1 MPKKL
6 LHLNFDGQVLRSDA
20 EYNPSNH
27 VPSEYADTTIIV
39 DSTLPSQ
46 QVEIT
51 LPDPDGPDSF
61 DPFGV
66 QLSEPVDT
74 GLILTQTVPTV
85 SRTIS
90 VNPLTEQILTG
101 SGFGTF
107 TVGEP
112 VFQSTITPIIIN
124 NYIVGGVSL
133 DTFVPTIGSI
143 GTSGGIG
150 QRCAQF
156 KGTLLDAASQKAAG
170 IQLPAFTTSASTP
183 HFLLEGWMY
192 LEAEPSNNYDPII
205 VTRSADGINAS
216 SNDSFRL
223 EYDTSSDQVQF
234 HYSAASYASAGYQGI
249 VNVSP
254 SGISTGQW
262 NHFAVAW
269 TNSGNSATVKTYWNG
284 TSLYSASGL
293 SGWIRNSTA
302 PLMVGSGASG
312 DYPLKGWLDD
322 VHIRMGGVT
331 LALADYARL
340 GATAP
345 NVYEQDQAG
354 DYTVYL
360 LSMNGPFGFSK
371 FPVDNL
377 CRVSSS
383 ATYYNAEA
391 GVLGVGSI
399 MRDQTSVLGLSLF
412 GGVCGGFTATGGS
425 GGRVFGMASGSCIE
439 VSSVNQLTGISA
451 ARQQRLNSMQHTQY
465 FLFGVTVMQ
474 GSSGN
479 SGDFVRL
486 FSSGWTG
493 TTYSFLPIQTNV
505 DYLKNLYDN
514 VVVAGYT
521 GTTVIEDYYGVQNYF
536 GTTHVQKLYQDVVS
550 YRSDMNTLVSQVS
563 AQINS
568 STTHE
573 LLYRVQ
579 GISATGAVLK
589 LAPYSQEN
597 PSLLVSTK
605 AKATKSTNTPENKYL
620 PKGNTPILAGG
631 LGEDE

>member
-1 MPKKL
+1 MAKKL
-6 LHLNFDGQVLRSDA
+6 LHLDSAGMVLRSDA

-27 VPSEYADTTIIV
+27 VPSQYSNTTIVV
-39 DSTLPSQ
+39 DSTLSSQ
-46 QVEIT
+46 EVE
-51 LPDPDGPDSF
+51 LSLVDPTGPDAL
-61 DPFGV
+61 DPFGAE
-66 QLSEPVDT
+66 LSEPVDT

-85 SRTIS
+85 SQTVSI
-90 VNPLTEQILTG
+90 NPLTEQVFTG
-101 SGFGTF
+101 SVFGQF
-107 TVGEP
+107 IVGEP
-112 VFQSTITPIIIN
+112 VFQSTITPTIIN
-124 NYIVGGVSL
+124 NYSVGGVTL
-133 DTFVPTIGSI
+133 ETFVPTTGTIGA
-143 GTSGGIG
+143 SGGIG
-150 QRCAQF
+150 VRCAQF
-156 KGTLLDAASQKAAG
+156 NGTLLDAAAQKAAG
-170 IQLPAFTTSASTP
+170 IQLPAFATSASTP
-183 HFLLEGWMY
+183 YFLVEGWMY

-205 VTRSADGINAS
+205 LTRSADGVNAS

-269 TNSGNSATVKTYWNG
+269 ANNGGSASVKTYWNG
-284 TSLYSASGL
+284 TSLYSAAGL

-312 DYPLKGWLDD
+312 DYPFKGWLDD

-383 ATYYNAEA
+383 ATYYSSQA
-391 GVLGVGSI
+391 GVLGVGAV
-399 MRDQTSVLGLSLF
+399 MRDQTSVLGLTLF
-412 GGVCGGFTATGGS
+412 SGVCGGFTATGGS
-425 GGRVFGMASGSCIE
+425 GGRVFGMVSGSCIE
-439 VSSVNQLTGISA
+439 VSSVRQLTGITA

-465 FLFGVTVMQ
+465 FLFGATVMQ

-479 SGDFVRL
+479 SGDFQKL

-505 DYLKNLYDN
+505 DFLKNLYDN
-514 VVVAGYT
+514 VVVSGYT

-563 AQINS
+563 SQINA

-573 LLYRVQ
+573 TLYGVQ

-589 LAPYSQEN
+589 LAQYSQEN
-597 PSLLVSTK
+597 PSLLVSSK
-605 AKATKSTNTPENKYL
+605 AKATKSTNTPETKYL
-620 PKGNTPILAGG
+620 PKGNAPVLAGPFDG
-631 LGEDE
+631 S

>member
-1 MPKKL
+1 
-6 LHLNFDGQVLRSDA
+6 
-20 EYNPSNH
+20 
-27 VPSEYADTTIIV
+27 
-39 DSTLPSQ
+39 
-46 QVEIT
+46 
-51 LPDPDGPDSF
+51 
-61 DPFGV
+61 
-66 QLSEPVDT
+66 
-74 GLILTQTVPTV
+74 
-85 SRTIS
+85 
-90 VNPLTEQILTG
+90 
-101 SGFGTF
+101 
-107 TVGEP
+107 
-112 VFQSTITPIIIN
+112 
-124 NYIVGGVSL
+124 
-133 DTFVPTIGSI
+133 
-143 GTSGGIG
+143 
-150 QRCAQF
+150 
-156 KGTLLDAASQKAAG
+156 
-170 IQLPAFTTSASTP
+170 
-183 HFLLEGWMY
+183 
-192 LEAEPSNNYDPII
+192 
-205 VTRSADGINAS
+205 
-216 SNDSFRL
+216 
-223 EYDTSSDQVQF
+223 
-234 HYSAASYASAGYQGI
+234 
-249 VNVSP
+249 
-254 SGISTGQW
+254 
-262 NHFAVAW
+262 
-269 TNSGNSATVKTYWNG
+269 
-284 TSLYSASGL
+284 
-293 SGWIRNSTA
+293 
-302 PLMVGSGASG
+302 
-312 DYPLKGWLDD
+312 
-322 VHIRMGGVT
+322 
-331 LALADYARL
+331 
-340 GATAP
+340 
-345 NVYEQDQAG
+345 
-354 DYTVYL
+354 
-360 LSMNGPFGFSK
+360 
-371 FPVDNL
+371 
-377 CRVSSS
+377 
-383 ATYYNAEA
+383 
-391 GVLGVGSI
+391 
-399 MRDQTSVLGLSLF
+399 
-412 GGVCGGFTATGGS
+412 
-425 GGRVFGMASGSCIE
+425 MASGSCIE